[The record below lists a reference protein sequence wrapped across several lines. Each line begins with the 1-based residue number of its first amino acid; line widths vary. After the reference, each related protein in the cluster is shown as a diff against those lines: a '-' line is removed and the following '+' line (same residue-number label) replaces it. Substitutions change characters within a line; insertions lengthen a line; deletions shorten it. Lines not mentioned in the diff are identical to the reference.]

1 MSLPG
6 VLMPGEGESV
16 VMGNS
21 SCTFKVTGED
31 TNGHFG
37 IFEFTLNPETPA
49 FNPHIHKQMVEIF
62 YVLEGE
68 VELFI
73 DGETVVAPSGTCA
86 TVPQN
91 TPHAF
96 ANPGSGYAKMLIMFC
111 PEISRRQY
119 FEGLSELTKEG
130 RQPSREEI
138 QELARQFDQY
148 PAP

>member
-21 SCTFKVTGED
+21 SCTFKVTGQE

-49 FNPHIHKQMVEIF
+49 FNPHIHKQMIEIF

-68 VELFI
+68 IELFI
-73 DGETVVAPSGTCA
+73 DGETIMAPPGTCA

-96 ANPGSGYAKMLIMFC
+96 ANPSSEPAKMLIMFC

-119 FEGLSELTKEG
+119 FEGLSELTKDG
-130 RQPSREEI
+130 RQPSREAI
-138 QELARQFDQY
+138 QALARQFDQY